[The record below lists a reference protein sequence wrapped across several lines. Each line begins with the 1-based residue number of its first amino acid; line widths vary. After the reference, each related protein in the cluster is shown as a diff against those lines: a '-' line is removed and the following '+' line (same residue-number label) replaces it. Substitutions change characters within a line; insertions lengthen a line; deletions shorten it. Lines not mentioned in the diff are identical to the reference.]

1 MSAGSA
7 KVSLILELKE
17 RIKAGL
23 GRAKSYVNQ
32 NVKDMKDKLNS
43 LKMSTIDTFK
53 GMASGIPGLEGMLGA
68 IANPY
73 VLATTAV
80 LALGAA
86 YVKTVNEAEMWN
98 KSMAKVNVTAQLTKE
113 ELGQLSSQV
122 MEIGARNS
130 TPLQEVPDA
139 FNKIISAGL
148 DVKTSLNTLE
158 PVLKASK
165 AGFSDLATT
174 AAATVSTMNSSGI
187 MDANRVLDILFATLN
202 KGNAEFND
210 IAQYLP
216 KIIPMAKNAGMSLEE
231 TAGAF
236 AYLTAQGMQAEA
248 SATGL
253 MNVFKS
259 LSDTRT
265 LFGSKTTKGF
275 EGIGVQVFDAQGKVR
290 NLIDIIGDLRTKMS
304 GLTDKQRI
312 IKFDSIGLDMEA
324 STALSSM
331 VGNYEKLK
339 ETIDFTTNS
348 QGQLNEAV
356 KNAETPMDVWKVV
369 SNQVKMAM
377 ISIGQTGLPIIKTV
391 GEYVLNTIQYFR
403 DLYANSTIFRDS
415 LSAIGYVAQFSFKM
429 MTAPIRLVFNMLETL
444 GNIAGWVG
452 EKLFGTGFSFEQAYQ
467 KIRPYL
473 MWIMDILVKI
483 SSIAYKLATW
493 NFKAA
498 FAEIKNFKLPNLD
511 EMRKRS
517 AEEIKNAKEGTKG
530 KINPFAT
537 AVAPGE
543 SDGKK
548 GAGKAAADSVNK
560 ITDGAKQVRNI
571 TVNIDAFNKG
581 GINTENTTLKGM
593 SAEDIEKWMNDMFM
607 RMIANMDR
615 SYS

>member
-43 LKMSTIDTFK
+43 LKTSTIETFRSM
-53 GMASGIPGLEGMLGA
+53 GSAIPGLDGILA
-68 IANPY
+68 TVSNPY
-73 VLATTAV
+73 VLLTTAV
-80 LALGAA
+80 LALGSA
-86 YVKTVNEAEMWN
+86 YVKSVNEAAIWD
-98 KSMAKVNVTAQLTKE
+98 KSMAKVNVTAQLTKDKLG
-113 ELGQLSSQV
+113 ELSNQV
-122 MEIGARNS
+122 MEIGARNA
-130 TPLQEVPDA
+130 TPLQEVPEA
-139 FNKIISAGL
+139 FNRIISAGL
-148 DVKTSLNTLE
+148 DVKTSLSALE

-165 AGFSDLATT
+165 AGFADLATT
-174 AAATVSTMNSSGI
+174 AAATVSTMNASGI

-202 KGNAEFND
+202 KGNAEFGD

-236 AYLTAQGMQAEA
+236 AYLTAQGFKAEA

-265 LFGSKTTKGF
+265 LFGTKTTKGF

-290 NLIDIIGDLRTKMS
+290 SLIDIIGDLRTKMS

-312 IKFDSIGLDMEA
+312 IKFDKIGLDMEA

-339 ETIDFTTNS
+339 ETIDFTTKS

-356 KNAETPMDVWKVV
+356 KNAETPMDVWQVV

-377 ISIGQTGLPIIKTV
+377 ISIGQTGLPIIKTL
-391 GEYVLNTIQYFR
+391 GEYVVATIQYFR
-403 DLYANSTIFRDS
+403 DLYANSAIFRDS
-415 LSAIGYVAQFSFKM
+415 LTAIGYVGTFAFKM
-429 MTAPIRLVFNMLETL
+429 LTAPMRILFNTLETL
-444 GNIAGWVG
+444 GNIAGWFG

-473 MWIMDILVKI
+473 LWIMEILGKI
-483 SSIAYKLATW
+483 SSVAYKLFTM
-493 NFKAA
+493 NFKGA

-517 AEEIKNAKEGTKG
+517 AEEIKNSKEGTKN

-537 AVAPGE
+537 AVTPGDTD
-543 SDGKK
+543 SQK
-548 GAGKAAADSVNK
+548 GTGKAAADSVHK
-560 ITDGAKQVRNI
+560 ITDGAKQVRNL

-581 GINTENTTLKGM
+581 GINTANTTLKGM
-593 SAEDIEKWMNDMFM
+593 STEDIEKWMSDMFM

-615 SYS
+615 GYS